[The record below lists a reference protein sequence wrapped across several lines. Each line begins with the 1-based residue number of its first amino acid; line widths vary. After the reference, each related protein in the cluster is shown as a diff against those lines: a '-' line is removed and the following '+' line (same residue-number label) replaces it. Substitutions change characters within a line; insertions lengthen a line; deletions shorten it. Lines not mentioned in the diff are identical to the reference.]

1 MSNMET
7 QMTENNNIIK
17 KAVVA
22 KVNLGFTEID
32 GLMLPDGS
40 YAVGASQI
48 AEIFQFDKNQASRTI
63 KSILGDGF
71 QFDTTKSELHPKA
84 VNILKLDQ
92 VITVI
97 RYLDKKGNA
106 IASAFT
112 DAILQ
117 EGLERRFDVA
127 FNVKVSEDERNKRLA
142 LRMSR
147 LLARRLW
154 TDTLMDRHIKLH
166 GTKPTKDQYKYWTV
180 VVNQQL
186 FNKPHFNCNRD
197 IMNDDEQKTIE
208 LFERMA
214 VRMANKYPTID
225 CDGLLDKAL
234 AMF

>member
-1 MSNMET
+1 
-7 QMTENNNIIK
+7 MTENNNTIK

-22 KVNLGFTEID
+22 KVDLGFTVID

-40 YAVGASQI
+40 YAMGASQI
-48 AEIFQFDKNQASRTI
+48 AEIFQFDKNQSSRAI
-63 KSILGDGF
+63 KSILGNDF
-71 QFDTTKSELHPKA
+71 QFDTTKSELNPKA
-84 VNILKLDQ
+84 VNILRLDQ
-92 VITVI
+92 AITVI
-97 RYLDKKGNA
+97 RHLDKKGNV
-106 IASAFT
+106 IASAFA

-127 FNVKVSEDERNKRLA
+127 FNIKVSEDERNKRLT

-147 LLARRLW
+147 LMARRLW
-154 TDTLMDRHIKLH
+154 TDTLMERYIKLH
-166 GTKPTKDQYKYWTV
+166 GAKPTRDQYKYWTV

-197 IMNDDEQKTIE
+197 IMNDEEQKTIE

-214 VRMANKYPTID
+214 VRMANKYPAID